1 MRAFHTQGLACLQPQ
16 SRRPK
21 RTRLVLDAAK
31 CAQRRA
37 LLHTSPR
44 TVGKPRRTWTL
55 RFAAEVCWEGGL
67 TPYQVS
73 SETSRQALTRLGV
86 SWQRAKRWMTSPDPQ
101 DARKKSGAT
110 A

>member
-1 MRAFHTQGLACLQPQ
+1 MGAFHTQGLAWLQPQ

-21 RTRLVLDAAK
+21 RTRLVREAAK

-44 TVGKPRRTWTL
+44 TLGQPRRTWT
-55 RFAAEVCWEGGL
+55 RRCAAEVCWEGGL
-67 TPYQVS
+67 TPDQGS
-73 SETSRQALTRLGV
+73 IEHLRQALTRLGV
-86 SWQRAKRWMTSPDPQ
+86 SWPRAKRWMTSPDPQ
-101 DARKKSGAT
+101 DARHNSGAT